1 MIIYIDNDF
10 RCHVEE
16 GEGRR
21 ALDVDF
27 FDNKCTAFIEGSR
40 YVPAGESWTRADGV
54 IFSGEMIAPAFD
66 YDKLAAAQSGYD
78 ERDATAVEELAA
90 VIEDVYNEDLASIEE

>member
-1 MIIYIDNDF
+1 MTIYIDNDYC
-10 RCHVEE
+10 CHVED

-21 ALDVDF
+21 AFDVPF
-27 FDNKCTAFIEGSR
+27 FDNRCTAFIEGYR
-40 YVPAGESWTRADGV
+40 YVPTGETWTRSDGKV
-54 IFSGEMIAPAFD
+54 FKGKMISAASD
-66 YDKLAAAQSGYD
+66 YDKLAAAQGGYD